1 MERVGEI
8 GLRRALGATRRHI
21 AQQFLLESAA
31 MGVLG
36 GLLGA
41 SAGLLV
47 VVGVSLVQT
56 WTPVIN
62 LSSRYSPRSSE
73 ASSGCWRVST
83 PALRAAALE
92 PVEAL
97 RFGT

>member
-8 GLRRALGATRRHI
+8 GLRRALGAGRRHI
-21 AQQFLLESAA
+21 AAQFLVESAA

-47 VVGVSLVQT
+47 VVGVAAAQT
-56 WTPVIN
+56 WTPVIDP
-62 LSSRYSPRSSE
+62 LVPLAAPLIGGVTGLLAGTY
-73 ASSGCWRVST
+73 
-83 PALRAAALE
+83 PALRAARLE

-97 RFGT
+97 RSGT